1 MRHQKAGLKLNRTS
15 SHRIAMFRNMVTS
28 LFKHERIRTT
38 TAKAKELRR
47 WAERL
52 ITLAKRGD
60 LHARRQALAIIR
72 EKAVVHKL
80 FEVADQRYGAV
91 SGGYTRITKLGRRSG
106 DAAPISLIELL
117 VVEKDRPKKKKVT
130 KKKAKATPQ
139 KEPELKKKAEAAVEK
154 AEPVA
159 PKKKTVKKKA
169 ETAEKKPAKKK
180 DETVAKAKP
189 AARKE
194 TKPATG
200 KAGKPATE
208 KADKPAAPRKRT
220 VKKKAEAPEKKVT
233 RKKEKGESAAK
244 PAAGKKA
251 KQEEKEAESEPTK
264 KTPAK
269 KTTSKTKEKE

>member
-52 ITLAKRGD
+52 ITLAKRGG
-60 LHARRQALAIIR
+60 LHARRQALSIIR

-80 FEVADQRYGAV
+80 FEVADQRYGAL

-117 VVEKDRPKKKKVT
+117 VVEKDKPKKKKVT
-130 KKKAKATPQ
+130 KKKAKVTPQ
-139 KEPELKKKAEAAVEK
+139 KEPEFKKKAEAAVKE

-159 PKKKTVKKKA
+159 QKKKTVKKKA

-180 DETVAKAKP
+180 DETVAKA
-189 AARKE
+189 
-194 TKPATG
+194 
-200 KAGKPATE
+200 KPATE

-233 RKKEKGESAAK
+233 RKKEKGESAVK

-251 KQEEKEAESEPTK
+251 KQEEKKAESEPTK
-264 KTPAK
+264 KTPP
-269 KTTSKTKEKE
+269 KTKSFDS